1 MDLSLQDALK
11 ITRACEEKAREMN
24 VPVVITV
31 VDQGGNYLALHR
43 MDNAPVGCIQIS
55 MGKAYTAAVLK
66 TATDKLSH
74 VCQPGQELYGL
85 QILNGGQFVIFGG
98 GFPLVKADKVIGA
111 LGVSGGSLAEDME
124 IARAGI
130 EAFGE

>member
-1 MDLSLQDALK
+1 MNLSLKDALK
-11 ITRACEEKAREMN
+11 ITRSCEEKAQEMN

-31 VDQGGNYLALHR
+31 VDEGGNYLSLHR
-43 MDNAPVGCIQIS
+43 MDKAPVGCIQIS
-55 MGKAYTAAVLK
+55 IGKAYTAAVLK
-66 TATDKLSH
+66 TPTDKLSQ

-85 QILNGGQFVIFGG
+85 QILNGGQFVVFGG
-98 GFPLVKADKVIGA
+98 GFPLIKGSEVIGA
-111 LGVSGGSLAEDME
+111 VGVSGGTVAEDMQ